1 MDPLPVPYT
10 CSRLPTLCN
19 YVSLLQDRFKV
30 TLHYG
35 GVIILPTADANVLL
49 YRISQN
55 KWFERGWLY
64 AQKLNRKGEK
74 GFCCLRLRFWANE
87 IWKWQYNCNNIILNW
102 RKLIICEKKRRIE
115 CGIEISW
122 KIYMKLWKIYLL
134 EKIKIEW
141 LA

>member
-35 GVIILPTADANVLL
+35 GVLILPTADANVLL

-87 IWKWQYNCNNIILNW
+87 IWKW
-102 RKLIICEKKRRIE
+102 
-115 CGIEISW
+115 
-122 KIYMKLWKIYLL
+122 L
-134 EKIKIEW
+134 EKINYLWEVWEEEKNWMWNRNFLKDLYEIVKN
-141 LA
+141 LFIGKN